1 MKYLKHV
8 WNTKDATLYIQTPL
22 LFSKPNGGESDSENS
37 VRNVNNLI
45 QLSCSYLTR
54 PTLGQ
59 LQFKYPIELPYIN
72 KSYMAT

>member
-1 MKYLKHV
+1 MFG
-8 WNTKDATLYIQTPL
+8 TQQDATVYIQTAL

-37 VRNVNNLI
+37 VRNGNNHI
-45 QLSCSYLTR
+45 QLSCSYLTG

-59 LQFKYPIELPYIN
+59 LQFEYPIELPYIN